1 MRALR
6 EHLGFVGLLLVPPL
20 VFAGCLAGLIAFL
33 AVVHA
38 MAPFFFMGFMGWMLW
53 QIVGRKPLERER
65 QQRELKEERQRT
77 NLLIQT
83 HLAAHRLMDTPQNR
97 WHVLQL
103 LSKPAGRGRG
113 R

>member
-1 MRALR
+1 MKALK
-6 EHLGFVGLLLVPPL
+6 EHLGFAGLLLVGPL

-38 MAPFFFMGFMGWMLW
+38 MAPFFFMGFMGWILW
-53 QIVGRKPLERER
+53 QIVGHGPRERER
-65 QQRELKEERQRT
+65 RQQELKEATQRT

-97 WHVLQL
+97 AHVLQL
-103 LSKPAGRGRG
+103 LGQSASRGRG

>member
-6 EHLGFVGLLLVPPL
+6 EHLGSVGLVLAMLLM
-20 VFAGCLAGLIAFL
+20 FAGCLAGLLAFL
-33 AVVHA
+33 AIAHA
-38 MAPFFFMGFMGWMLW
+38 LAPFAFMGCMGWVLW
-53 QIVGRKPLERER
+53 QILGQGPRERER

-83 HLAAHRLMDTPQNR
+83 HLAAHRLTDTPQNR